1 MMNGPLTSV
10 IIIFLN
16 AEKFIQQAIE
26 SVFAQTYTD
35 WELLLVD
42 DGSTDKSTEI
52 ALSYADQHPAKVR
65 YLEHEDHQNRGMS
78 ASRNLGIR
86 HARGEYIAF
95 LDADDVW
102 LRGKL
107 EEQVA
112 ILDSQ
117 PEAGMVLG
125 AIEWWYSWTGDPK
138 DLNRDRVALP
148 STPLNTLA
156 KPPTLLPSLLRHE
169 TVSAISSLVRR
180 RVIEEV
186 GGFEESFEGM
196 YEDQAF
202 LAKVYLKAP
211 VFVANACWYRWRKHQ
226 GSCCAI
232 AVSTGQHGSRRL
244 TFLNWVE
251 EYLSRRGIKDKE
263 LWSVLEEQ
271 RRRYRH
277 PRLSF
282 LSEHAQYLAGRMKGL
297 LRRISRRILPV
308 PARRW
313 LWARWHGGAY
323 CPPVGWVRLGSLRR
337 VMPISR
343 KWGFDRGLP
352 IDRYYIERFLS
363 AHAADIRGRVLEI
376 QDNTYTRKF
385 GGDRVTR
392 SDVLHAVEG
401 NPKATIVADLTC
413 ADHLPSRT
421 FDCVILTQ
429 TLQFIY
435 DVHAALKTLYRILK
449 PRGVLFVTCPGISQI
464 SRNDFDRWGDY
475 WRFTALS
482 AQRML
487 ETVFPAANVRVEAY
501 GNVLAA
507 TAFLQGLAAQEL
519 RPTELDYSDPD
530 YQVLITVRAVK
541 PDVPPFL

>member
-1 MMNGPLTSV
+1 MMTHPRSAFGASPSRGRRLRTGKAGSAAAAWLLLAACASGPPPADWQ
-10 IIIFLN
+10 LN
-16 AEKFIQQAIE
+16 AQSASEAATAAYLAGDSAAETRHFERARSEVSRTGSPQRMARI
-26 SVFAQTYTD
+26 
-35 WELLLVD
+35 ELLRCAAHVASLVFEACP
-42 DGSTDKSTEI
+42 GYERLQ
-52 ALSYADQHPAKVR
+52 A
-65 YLEHEDHQNRGMS
+65 
-78 ASRNLGIR
+78 
-86 HARGEYIAF
+86 
-95 LDADDVW
+95 DAD
-102 LRGKL
+102 
-107 EEQVA
+107 A
-112 ILDSQ
+112 
-117 PEAGMVLG
+117 PERA
-125 AIEWWYSWTGDPK
+125 Y
-138 DLNRDRVALP
+138 
-148 STPLNTLA
+148 
-156 KPPTLLPSLLRHE
+156 
-169 TVSAISSLVRR
+169 
-180 RVIEEV
+180 
-186 GGFEESFEGM
+186 
-196 YEDQAF
+196 
-202 LAKVYLKAP
+202 
-211 VFVANACWYRWRKHQ
+211 
-226 GSCCAI
+226 
-232 AVSTGQHGSRRL
+232 
-244 TFLNWVE
+244 
-251 EYLSRRGIKDKE
+251 
-263 LWSVLEEQ
+263 
-271 RRRYRH
+271 
-277 PRLSF
+277 
-282 LSEHAQYLAGRMKGL
+282 AQYLAGRMKGL